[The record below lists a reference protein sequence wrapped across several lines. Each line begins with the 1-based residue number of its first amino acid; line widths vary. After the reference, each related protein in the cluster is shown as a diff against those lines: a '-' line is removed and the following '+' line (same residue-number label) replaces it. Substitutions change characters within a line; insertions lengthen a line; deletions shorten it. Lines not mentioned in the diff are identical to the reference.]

1 MKKNLWLF
9 ICFFIPAALSAQI
22 YAPEG
27 LNMPGTWD
35 GFTNPPTKL
44 ALAGSSQT
52 SGGKLVLNSSL
63 GVARYQTTINVQ
75 ASGGDIVGGTYTWL
89 FTSGPS
95 SGYFNNKWAG
105 VTVAMNTIQTYTYNS
120 GADNSITVSN
130 GKYYSVNY
138 KNTGYSNTDAIFMET
153 SAEPV
158 LITSV
163 TNDFPTRG
171 VGNDGTIT
179 ITLSAVKSAEEK
191 VFVRYTTDAWT
202 TSTFVEATG
211 SGTTYT
217 VTIPNAVIVA
227 VNGNDEYYAF
237 TTTVA
242 SPSHSTA
249 DMVTLKY
256 NNNGGSNYPLPVELT
271 GLSGR
276 VANGKVLLKWS
287 TRTEVNNAGFEVQRL
302 QTDVWNTVGFVEG
315 HGTSNIAHEYSF
327 TDIPS
332 TPGKYS
338 YRLKQI
344 DRDGKFVLSEQ
355 IESVVGLS
363 AQEYVLSQNFPNPFN
378 PSTSISFAVHERQ
391 FVSLKVFNLVGQEVA
406 TLVNGFVEPNTLQTI
421 EFNGKD
427 LSSGIYFYALTTGNR
442 HEVRKLMLMK

>member
-1 MKKNLWLF
+1 MKKNLLLLVCLF
-9 ICFFIPAALSAQI
+9 VPTIVFSQI

-35 GFTNPPTKL
+35 GFTNPPAKL

-52 SGGKLVLNSSL
+52 SGGRVILNSSL

-95 SGYFNNKWAG
+95 GNYFNNKWAG
-105 VTVAMNTIQTYTYNS
+105 VTVSLNTIQTYSFNS
-120 GADNSITVSN
+120 GSDNSITVSD

-158 LITSV
+158 TITAV

-171 VGNDGTIT
+171 TGNDGTVT
-179 ITLSAVKSAEEK
+179 VTLSGAKSTEEK
-191 VFVRYTTDAWT
+191 IFVRYTTDGWA

-217 VTIPNAVIVA
+217 ASIPNAAITGY
-227 VNGNDEYYAF
+227 NGNDEYYAL
-237 TTTVA
+237 TTTV
-242 SPSHSTA
+242 STPTHAVA
-249 DMVTLKY
+249 DLITLKY
-256 NNNGGSNYPLPVELT
+256 NNNSGSNYPLPVELS
-271 GLSGR
+271 GLNGT
-276 VANGKVLLKWS
+276 VVNGKVRLTWS
-287 TRTEVNNAGFEVQRL
+287 TKTEVNNAGFEIQRL
-302 QTDVWNTVGFVEG
+302 EKSGWNNVGFVQG
-315 HGTSNIAHEYSF
+315 QGTTNTAHEYSF
-327 TDIPS
+327 TDSPNG
-332 TPGKYS
+332 PGKYS

-344 DRDGKFVLSEQ
+344 DRDGKFVFSDQVESE
-355 IESVVGLS
+355 VGLT
-363 AQEYVLSQNFPNPFN
+363 AQDYSLSQNYPNPFN
-378 PSTSISFAVHERQ
+378 PTTNISFAVKERQ
-391 FVSLKVFNLVGQEVA
+391 FVSLKVYNLVGQEVA
-406 TLVNGFVEPNTLQTI
+406 TLVNGVVEPNSLQTV

-427 LSSGIYFYALTTGNR
+427 LSSGIYFYTLTSKDR